1 MKLPNIA
8 YMNKPRKHSRTFHS
22 EMIIKHLYL
31 NIRPSN
37 AVVAMSDSIDN

>member
-1 MKLPNIA
+1 MKLSNIA
-8 YMNKPRKHSRTFHS
+8 YTNKPWKYSRTFHS

-37 AVVAMSDSIDN
+37 AIVAMGDSIDN